1 MMMIRSQDGMSL
13 TNIALVTDLTIVLDY
28 NCLNYNVNAYYP
40 HSIRD
45 DYACMSLGKYS
56 TKERAESI
64 LQEIQN
70 QYQYLMECKYIGIG
84 SSQPEFVYQM
94 PKEE

>member
-1 MMMIRSQDGMSL
+1 MLIRSQNGMVL
-13 TNIALVTDLTIVLDY
+13 MNIQQIFKLLIMPNDCGSEWCIIAMHPVTEDHWALG
-28 NCLNYNVNAYYP
+28 A
-40 HSIRD
+40 
-45 DYACMSLGKYS
+45 YS
-56 TKERAESI
+56 TCDKAKDV

-94 PKEE
+94 PKED